1 FAALHKVPGY
11 PAMKSEGRRRF
22 VAAEK
27 APASLEVPADS
38 DTTNDMRGALRE
50 AAEALLDLGHSD
62 ARLVSGIAYLRDH
75 EHSLARL
82 EAAQDALEHEAAAVR
97 ETAGDRE
104 ISLRF
109 ALSELQFPPGR
120 DISPDDAAKIRELE
134 DRLAKAVTEGDRLQS
149 LKQGI

>member
-1 FAALHKVPGY
+1 AVIMRCLEKKPEQRYQSAAELFAALHKVPGY
-11 PAMKSEGRRRF
+11 PAQKSEGRRRF
-22 VAAEK
+22 VAADK
-27 APASLEVPADS
+27 APTSLESTEGDA
-38 DTTNDMRGALRE
+38 TRDMRGALRE

-82 EAAQDALEHEAAAVR
+82 GAAQDALEHEAAAVR

-109 ALSELQFPPGR
+109 ALAELQFPPGR
-120 DISPDDAAKIRELE
+120 DVSDDDATKI
-134 DRLAKAVTEGDRLQS
+134 
-149 LKQGI
+149 